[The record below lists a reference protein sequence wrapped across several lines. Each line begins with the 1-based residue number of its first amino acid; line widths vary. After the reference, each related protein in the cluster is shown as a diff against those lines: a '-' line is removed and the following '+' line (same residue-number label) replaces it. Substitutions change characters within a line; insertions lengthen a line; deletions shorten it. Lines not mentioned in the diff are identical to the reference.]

1 MRCLF
6 TKVIIAI
13 VSVVLINGIAC
24 AAVDINTAS
33 KTELENVKGFGPVKA
48 QAIIDYRQKHGRF
61 KSIDELDKVSG
72 IGPGTIS
79 KVRKAL
85 FISSSDQ
92 SNKSLA
98 KTHSQH
104 PKKTLSTTNGV
115 IDEFSAR

>member
-1 MRCLF
+1 MRCLI
-6 TKVIIAI
+6 TKAILAI
-13 VSVVLINGIAC
+13 VCAVLINSIAC
-24 AAVDINTAS
+24 AAVDINTATQ
-33 KTELENVKGFGPVKA
+33 TELENVKGFGPVKA
-48 QAIIDYRQKHGRF
+48 QAIIDYRQKHGHF

-85 FISSSDQ
+85 SISPPDQ
-92 SNKSLA
+92 SNNTLTR
-98 KTHSQH
+98 THLQH